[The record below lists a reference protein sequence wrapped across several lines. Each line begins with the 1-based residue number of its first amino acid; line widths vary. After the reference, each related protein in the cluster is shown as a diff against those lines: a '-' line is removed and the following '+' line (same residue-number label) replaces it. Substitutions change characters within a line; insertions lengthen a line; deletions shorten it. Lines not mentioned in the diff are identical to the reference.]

1 MMVSRTEYIWREY
14 HSRLY
19 SSILSRIGKASA
31 ADDIL
36 QEVFMRI
43 HSQIDTPK
51 DYGKI
56 QSWIYQITRNAI
68 IDYYRAQK
76 KTEELPPRLAG
87 PELKLSD
94 KEKEDISNCLMPMIE
109 SLPDPYRQAV
119 MLSEIQGRT
128 QKEVAE
134 EQRISLSGAKS
145 RVQRGR
151 AMIKDMMLGCC
162 HLEFDRRGNIIDYE
176 RKGDCSCCT
185 C

>member
-1 MMVSRTEYIWREY
+1 MVDCTEYIWKTY
-14 HSRLY
+14 HTRLHGF
-19 SSILSRIGKASA
+19 IKGRVGQAAI

-43 HSQIDTPK
+43 HSQIDTLK
-51 DYGKI
+51 DCGKI
-56 QSWIYQITRNAI
+56 RAWIYQITRNAI

-76 KTEELPPRLAG
+76 KTQELPSALAA
-87 PELKLSD
+87 ESQLSD
-94 KEKEDISNCLMPMIE
+94 QAKDDINNCLVPMIQ
-109 SLPDPYRQAV
+109 SLPDHYREAL

-134 EQRISLSGAKS
+134 KQGISLSGVKS

-162 HLEFDRRGNIIDYE
+162 HFEFDRRGNVIDYE
-176 RKGDCSCCT
+176 RRGDCSCDT

>member
-1 MMVSRTEYIWREY
+1 MVNCTEYIWKEY
-14 HSRLY
+14 HARLH
-19 SSILSRIGKASA
+19 SFILSRLGKASV

-43 HSQIDTPK
+43 HSQIDTLK
-51 DYGKI
+51 DCGKI
-56 QSWIYQITRNAI
+56 RGWIYQITRNAI

-76 KTEELPPRLAG
+76 KPEELPPRLAG
-87 PELKLSD
+87 PEPKLSD
-94 KEKEDISNCLMPMIE
+94 KAKEDISTCLMPMIE
-109 SLPDPYRQAV
+109 NLPDHYRQAL

-128 QKEVAE
+128 QKEAAE
-134 EQRISLSGAKS
+134 EQGISLSGAKS

-162 HLEFDRRGNIIDYE
+162 HFEFDRRGNIIDYE
-176 RKGDCSCCT
+176 RRGDCSCCT